1 MRFSGLQRFVHFA
14 ANDSTHELDYFLR
27 RSTHDC
33 QTQIYARIKPAP
45 LPCLGPSFVC
55 YVKHSDLLS
64 SYTFL
69 LFCSYTLI
77 IYTKYID
84 IYLKVLLDSRDVNKQ
99 RRPFILQWVLDTES
113 FTMIPPTYL
122 TI

>member
-14 ANDSTHELDYFLR
+14 ANDTTHELDYFLR

-45 LPCLGPSFVC
+45 LPCLAPSFVF
-55 YVKHSDLLS
+55 YVKYSYLLS

-69 LFCSYTLI
+69 LFCSCTLI
-77 IYTKYID
+77 IYIYTKYID
-84 IYLKVLLDSRDVNKQ
+84 IYLKVLVDSRDVNKQ
-99 RRPFILQWVLDTES
+99 GRPFILQWVLDTES
-113 FTMIPPTYL
+113 FTMIPPT
-122 TI
+122 